1 MVMTV
6 EISMYPF
13 REQFREF
20 IKDFVRELNEQSDL
34 AVTTGPT
41 STVVIGDYDV
51 VMDCLKQLFRWSHET
66 HGKAVFVTKFLPGYQ
81 PT

>member
-13 REQFREF
+13 REQFRDP
-20 IKDFVRELNEQSDL
+20 IKDFVRELNEQHEL
-34 AVTTGPT
+34 TVTTGPT
-41 STVVIGDYDV
+41 STVVIGNHDA
-51 VMDCLKQLFRWSHET
+51 VMDCLKHLFRWSHET
-66 HGKAVFVTKFLPGYQ
+66 HGKAVFVAKFLPGYQ